1 MDVGLTGGI
10 GSGKS
15 EVARLLAKHGAVL
28 VDSDVLAREAVAP
41 GSAGLAEVVEEFG
54 KSVLGPGGSLDR
66 TKLGAIVFADAARR
80 ERLEEI
86 IHPYVRARA
95 AEISRTA
102 PPQAVV
108 VHDVPLL
115 AEKRLGDL
123 YDVVV
128 VVDVPVEVQID
139 RLVRLRGMSEAD
151 AKSRIAAQATREQR
165 HAIADYVIDNSGS
178 LAQLAA
184 EVDDLW
190 SILSSSPKA
199 GPAST

>member
-1 MDVGLTGGI
+1 VNVGLTGGI

-28 VDSDVLAREAVAP
+28 VDSDALAREAVAP
-41 GSAGLAEVVEEFG
+41 GSAGLAAVAEEFG
-54 KSVLGPGGSLDR
+54 ESVLRPDGSLDR
-66 TKLGAIVFADAARR
+66 ARLGAIVFADPPRR

-95 AEISRTA
+95 AEISTRA
-102 PPQAVV
+102 PRHAVV

-115 AEKRLGDL
+115 TEKHLGDL

-128 VVDVPVEVQID
+128 VVDVPMEVQLD
-139 RLVRLRGMSEAD
+139 RLLRRGMSEAD
-151 AKSRIAAQATREQR
+151 AKARIAAQATREQR
-165 HAIADYVIDNSGS
+165 LAIADYVVDNSGS
-178 LAQLAA
+178 LAELGA

-190 SILSSSPKA
+190 SILAGAA
-199 GPAST
+199 GPASA

>member
-1 MDVGLTGGI
+1 VNVGLTGGI

-28 VDSDVLAREAVAP
+28 VDSDALAREAVAP
-41 GSAGLAEVVEEFG
+41 GSAGLAAVAEEFG
-54 KSVLGPGGSLDR
+54 ESVLWPDGSLDR
-66 TKLGAIVFADAARR
+66 ARLGAIVFADPPRR

-95 AEISRTA
+95 AEISTRA
-102 PPQAVV
+102 PRHAVV

-115 AEKRLGDL
+115 TEKHLGDL

-128 VVDVPVEVQID
+128 VVDVPMEVQLD
-139 RLVRLRGMSEAD
+139 RLLRRGMSEAD
-151 AKSRIAAQATREQR
+151 AKARIAAQATREQR
-165 HAIADYVIDNSGS
+165 LAIADYVVDNSGS
-178 LAQLAA
+178 LAELGA

-190 SILSSSPKA
+190 SILAGAA
-199 GPAST
+199 GPASA